1 MSAHGPDKGTFE
13 KALGEV
19 LKPVYQGATPAFMF
33 ESRYAF
39 EPTRLA
45 MTTPALQ
52 KDYDKVWQG
61 FDKAQL

>member
-1 MSAHGPDKGTFE
+1 VAFVRQQIAPHGEPQIG
-13 KALGEV
+13 GEDNGDSRIRQ
-19 LKPVYQGATPAFMF
+19 PMGADG
-33 ESRYAF
+33 S
-39 EPTRLA
+39 